1 MANQNQRAQV
11 LKHAV
16 DLRFVAVFDILVV
29 HRTKTSH
36 NQITALPTESLR
48 KLRCQSVVQI
58 SEWFQQH
65 TRNVKRYLW

>member
-16 DLRFVAVFDILVV
+16 NLRFVTVFDILII

-36 NQITALPTESLR
+36 NQITALPTEGLR
-48 KLRCQSVVQI
+48 KLRRQSAVQI